1 MSLYLSDSVLV
12 HKSENGWLEEHLAS
26 FSSDLKQK
34 EGNSTVQLKYLQCV
48 QPVAVSQINS
58 ASTVMQN
65 DIM

>member
-12 HKSENGWLEEHLAS
+12 HKSENGSLEEHLDS

-34 EGNSTVQLKYLQCV
+34 EGNSTVQLEYLLCV